1 MLEEAMRHAPRNVP
15 HVGIRTRVFV
25 FVWKR
30 ASVWIVSAARLPH
43 SGRAKIVCEF
53 VEGYLPVLVVL
64 FVVFIQAFVERLVFQ
79 FISILFSQE
88 RQFFV
93 ICDVTVCCG
102 IHHVLN
108 HGELD
113 ILR

>member
-15 HVGIRTRVFV
+15 YVGKWVFV
-25 FVWKR
+25 FEWKHD
-30 ASVWIVSAARLPH
+30 SSWVVTAARLPL
-43 SGRAKIVCEF
+43 SGRAKIVFEF

-64 FVVFIQAFVERLVFQ
+64 FVVFIQAVVERLVFQ
-79 FISILFSQE
+79 LISILFSQE

-93 ICDVTVCCG
+93 ICDVTVCCV
-102 IHHVLN
+102 ILHVPN